1 MISRRSGNRASCP
14 SRVWTSLAWTVIAW
28 LVGLGGAGAGETKL
42 GTHTFTLPDGFE
54 IELVA
59 GPPLI
64 ERPITAAYDELGR
77 LYVSE
82 SSGTNDNVQLQLA
95 NKPHRILRLTD
106 RDGDGRFDERSVY
119 ADQLMFPEGTMW
131 LDGSL
136 YVTAPPVIWKLTD
149 TDDDGVADQRKV
161 FFDGKTLTGCA
172 NDLHGPYLGRDGWIY
187 WCKGAFAE
195 QRYDRLRGKPL
206 ETKAAHIFRCRPDG
220 SGIEPVMTGGMDNP
234 VDVVFTPGG
243 ERIFTTTFLV
253 HPGGGLRDG
262 MIHAIYGGVYGK
274 VHGVLDGHP
283 RTGEVMPVLTHLGPA
298 APCGLLW
305 YESKAFGAEYHNNLF
320 TCSFNMH
327 KVTRHALEPLGAT
340 YKTRDED
347 FLVSDNIDFHPTDV
361 IDDADG
367 SLLVVNTGGWYKL
380 CCPTSQFWKPD
391 ILGGIYRIHRRGM
404 PRVEDAR
411 GQKLAWTK
419 LEPRELIGHLDDLRL
434 AVQQRAMAELARR
447 GAMALPEL
455 EKVLR
460 NPTEAYVDKRRN
472 AVWTLTRIEHGDS
485 QRLVRLA
492 LEDPDGTVRHAAL
505 HSVSLRRD
513 AQALPSLLKLL
524 EIGTPV
530 QQRTAAEALGRI
542 GDRSVV
548 PALLKRAEDPQFT
561 GDRVREHSLIY
572 ALIELGDAMTTRKS
586 LASTVP
592 GVRRAAMIALDQ
604 MPTLASVEGAGLD
617 PYEVGP
623 LLQSNEPTLRET
635 ASWLVGRHPEWGDA
649 LADVMA
655 ARLVALP
662 DDAAARLALAAQ
674 LAGFAGQPGIQSLLA
689 KTASSGT
696 DPAAIVAMI
705 AMRDS
710 GVKELPAEWM
720 NALLVV
726 LERTSAELGGTA
738 ASVVKSVPPR
748 KDDAGRMVQ
757 GLVSYSQRHSLAAEL
772 RLDALAAVPGGVPA
786 IDESLF
792 LFLLTAL
799 DADASVN
806 VRSAAADILSR
817 GKLNSQQLIQLAGV
831 LPTSGPLEVDR
842 LLAAFDQ
849 SQDAAVGTALVAALE
864 KSPAL
869 ANLRAD
875 ALRTRLMKFG
885 PDVEQSAAKLYAALN
900 IDPAKQKEKLEKLL
914 EQIKDGDVR
923 RGQAVFHSTKTAC
936 VACHQMGYLGG
947 NIGPDLTRIAD
958 VRSERDLLESIVF
971 PSSSFVRSYEPI
983 VVATKDGQAVAGL
996 IRKEFAEAIVVATGA
1011 KTEVRVERNNIDE
1024 IRPGNVSVMPS
1035 GLDQQLTIQELADL
1049 IAFLKAKK

>member
-1 MISRRSGNRASCP
+1 MQ
-14 SRVWTSLAWTVIAW
+14 
-28 LVGLGGAGAGETKL
+28 AGETKL

-54 IELVA
+54 VELVA
-59 GPPLI
+59 GPPLV
-64 ERPITAAYDELGR
+64 ERPIAAAFDEQGR

-82 SSGTNDNVQLQLA
+82 SSGTNDPVQLQLE

-106 RDGDGRFDERSVY
+106 RDGDGRFDERVVY

-131 LDGSL
+131 LEGSL
-136 YVTAPPVIWKLTD
+136 YVSAPPVIWKLTD
-149 TDDDGVADQRKV
+149 TDDDGVADRREV

-172 NDLHGPYLGRDGWIY
+172 NDLHGPYTGRDGWIY

-195 QRYDRLRGKPL
+195 QRYDRPGATPL
-206 ETKAAHIFRCRPDG
+206 VTKAAHIFRCRPDG

-234 VDVVFTPGG
+234 VDVIFTPGG

-253 HPGGGLRDG
+253 HPGGGFRDG

-274 VHGVLDGHP
+274 VHAVLDGHP
-283 RTGEVMPVLTHLGPA
+283 QTGEVMPVLTHLGPA
-298 APCGLLW
+298 APCGLLC
-305 YESKAFGAEYHNNLF
+305 YESKAFGAEYHQNLF
-320 TCSFNMH
+320 ACLFNMH
-327 KVTRHALEPLGAT
+327 KVTRHVLEPAGAT

-391 ILGGIYRIHRRGM
+391 ILGGIYRVRRKGM
-404 PRVEDAR
+404 PRVEDPR
-411 GQKLAWTK
+411 GRKIAWST
-419 LEPRELIGHLDDLRL
+419 LPATELVTHLDDLRI

-447 GAMALPEL
+447 GVDALPEL
-455 EKVLR
+455 ERVLR
-460 NPTEAYVDKRRN
+460 NPAESYVDKRRN
-472 AVWTLTRIEHGDS
+472 AVWTLTRIES
-485 QRLVRLA
+485 EESLRLVRLA
-492 LEDPDGTVRHAAL
+492 LDDPDATVRHAAVN
-505 HSVSLRRD
+505 SVSLRRD
-513 AQALPSLLKLL
+513 AQATTQLVKLL
-524 EIGTPV
+524 SEGTPV
-530 QQRTAAEALGRI
+530 QQRVAAEALGRI

-548 PALLKRAEDPQFT
+548 TALLKRAEDPQFM
-561 GDRVREHSLIY
+561 GDRVREHALIY
-572 ALIELGDAMTTRKS
+572 ALIELGDATIVRK
-586 LASTVP
+586 AVTSTKP
-592 GVRRAAMIALDQ
+592 SVRRAAMVALDQ
-604 MPTLASVEGAGLD
+604 MSLRAAVEGAGLD

-623 LLQSNEPTLRET
+623 LLHSSEATLRET
-635 ASWLVGRHPEWGDA
+635 ASWLAGRHPEWGDA

-655 ARLVALP
+655 ARLESLP
-662 DDAAARLALAAQ
+662 DDADARLALASQ
-674 LAGFAGQPGIQSLLA
+674 LSRFAGQPGIQLLLA
-689 KTASSGT
+689 KTAGGGSS
-696 DPAAIVAMI
+696 AAAVVAMT

-710 GVKELPAEWM
+710 GLKELPIEWVK
-720 NALLVV
+720 ALLAVM
-726 LERTSAELGGTA
+726 ERTPSELGGVA
-738 ASVVKSVPPR
+738 SSVVKSVPPR
-748 KDDAGRMVQ
+748 KDDTAKIVE
-757 GLVSYSQRHSLAAEL
+757 GLLNYSQRRSLAAEL
-772 RLDALAAVPGGVPA
+772 RLDALAAIPGGVPS
-786 IDESLF
+786 IEDSLF
-792 LFLLTAL
+792 IFLLAAL
-799 DADASVN
+799 DTEASVN

-817 GKLNSQQLIQLAGV
+817 GKLKSDQLIQLAGV
-831 LPTSGPLEVDR
+831 LPKSGPLEVDR

-849 SQDAAVGTALVAALE
+849 SQDAVVGAALVAALE

-869 ANLRAD
+869 ANLRVD
-875 ALRTRLMKFG
+875 ALRTRLTKFG

-983 VVATKDGQAVAGL
+983 VVTTKDGQAVAGL
-996 IRKEFAEAIVVATGA
+996 IRKELAEAIVVATGA
-1011 KTEVRVERNNIDE
+1011 KTEVRVERDNIEE